1 MSVHRAPRASP
12 IEVHPLVP
20 VARILVFDTSKAYLF
35 DQAFF
40 SGNGV
45 HIEYIL
51 PVSYRTFVDNTHP
64 RLSFYHTP
72 TTFAKQ
78 KNVFARTKPHAV
90 LMNKCLF
97 TLDEL
102 HELRATIDH
111 PCAFLVWNDD
121 ATIVDSSETPITY
134 FSNWWSL
141 RNELAAI
148 VSSLIQSATD
158 TAATTT
164 PSPCVLLEL
173 PVVYRNQLED
183 RRRRFAPIATRWID
197 AAPPVDASPSSTST
211 PTSSAATTS
220 TIADCARLHDSVATW
235 NAYAVAL
242 DKPLSVLAR
251 TPKERFRVFA
261 FAHLPYI
268 RHLALPDIPCAPLP
282 APQSLEAVLVEFRVL
297 PHLEFVIRNCMLKL
311 GPRWSHTIVCGRLN
325 GDWMRAL
332 AQSIHPHIRVLV
344 FEEVDNLTPNEYS
357 PFLAQRALWE
367 ALQGDKLLLYQE
379 DTCLFRTNIDDFLE
393 WDYIGAPYRR
403 RQNDTAHGVGNG
415 GLSLRSRQVMLDV
428 IDKVPYG
435 ATESHLTMYNSST
448 LQYMRNAQLLN
459 PPEDIYFARSMEVH
473 GLGRLATWD
482 AAYRFSSESF
492 LNPQS
497 CGGHGVWVNGYMYL
511 DTTMPDKWK
520 EMMFTYVTPRICRVQ
535 NSPSDHRGGWEM
547 VKTAMDRMIGQHAE
561 YGIAFHDVCESYF
574 LWNEQRTPLTKPW
587 MGVIHCTPLYLTCPD
602 APAFYSIV
610 DVARMVRDSCF
621 RQSLRSCLGLISLS
635 KPLTDY
641 LRQELDRMPGCGG
654 VGRHVPIATLRHPTD
669 TNVPLFEWAAFQA
682 NPRKTLIQVGQQ
694 LRKMLSI
701 YEVEVPAGF
710 HRAWLTGMRSK
721 ERSREFLQREERHW
735 HRLAQC
741 AGIPVRPGGILQE
754 EDWRHLD
761 SVVTMTYFASF
772 EDFDRAMAENIV
784 FIDLYDS
791 AANNTVV
798 ECIARNTPLVVN
810 RTAGVVEYL
819 GEAYPLY
826 FDRLEEVPAL
836 LTDERL
842 RAAHEYLR
850 GLNKDYLSVDR
861 FTRDLMQFVYRCNDK
876 RVLPPV
882 DVADHPHWNV

>member
-1 MSVHRAPRASP
+1 MNVSMFLQASRDA
-12 IEVHPLVP
+12 HPSLP
-20 VARILVFDTSKAYLF
+20 AARILVIDNSNGFLF
-35 DQAFF
+35 DKVYFTAQCLC
-40 SGNGV
+40 
-45 HIEYIL
+45 IEYIL
-51 PVSYRTFVDNTHP
+51 PIAYRTFVNVSHAQ
-64 RLSFYHTP
+64 LSFYHMP
-72 TTFAKQ
+72 RTFEGQ
-78 KNVFARTKPHAV
+78 KRLFMRNKPHV
-90 LMNKCLF
+90 VVMNECTF
-97 TLDEL
+97 TCDEL
-102 HELRATIDH
+102 QEMRSTVEH
-111 PCAFLVWNDD
+111 PCAFLVWSNDVTISD
-121 ATIVDSSETPITY
+121 ASGTPVTY
-134 FSNWWSL
+134 FSSWKTFHDQLTASL
-141 RNELAAI
+141 TAMVNSASCKNVAAH
-148 VSSLIQSATD
+148 
-158 TAATTT
+158 T
-164 PSPCVLLEL
+164 PLPLTLVEL
-173 PVVYRNQLED
+173 PLVHRNQLEAK
-183 RRRRFAPIATRWID
+183 RARFMPADMRLIPFS
-197 AAPPVDASPSSTST
+197 VDETTTCNTLTSCAKT
-211 PTSSAATTS
+211 
-220 TIADCARLHDSVATW
+220 DCARLHDSVATW
-235 NAYAVAL
+235 NAYAAAL
-242 DKPLSVLAR
+242 SKPTSVIAR
-251 TPKERFRVFA
+251 TPKERYRVFA
-261 FAHLPYI
+261 FAHLSYI
-268 RHLALPDIPCAPLP
+268 RQLVLPDIPRTPLP
-282 APQSLEAVLVEFRVL
+282 PPQSLEAVLVEFRFL

-325 GDWMRAL
+325 KDWMRTL

-357 PFLAQRALWE
+357 PFFAQRAFWE
-367 ALQGDKLLLYQE
+367 ALRGDKLLLYQE

-415 GLSLRSRQVMLDV
+415 GLSLRTRQVMLDV

-448 LQYMRNAQLLN
+448 LQYMRNAQLIN

-520 EMMFTYVTPRICRVQ
+520 EMMFTYVTPRLRRVR
-535 NSPSDHRGGWEM
+535 STSSDHRGGWEM

-561 YGIAFHDVCESYF
+561 YGIAFHDVCEIYF
-574 LWNEQRTPLTKPW
+574 LWNEKRTPLTQPW
-587 MGVIHCTPLYLTCPD
+587 MGVIHCTPLYQTCPD

-610 DVARMVRDSCF
+610 DVSRMVHDPCF

-635 KPLTDY
+635 QPLTAY
-641 LRQELDRMPGCGG
+641 LRQELDRMSDHGF

-701 YEVEVPAGF
+701 YEVKVPSRF
-710 HRAWLTGMRSK
+710 HRAWLTSMRSK

-735 HRLAQC
+735 RRLAQC